1 MSATLI
7 NLIIQIIAGVI
18 GGNAVGTGLKEASLG
33 GTGNTIAGALGG
45 IGGGQ
50 LLATVIPVIAGP
62 AGGGIDITS
71 IIGQLAGG
79 GIGGA
84 ILTAV
89 VGLIV
94 KAVANR

>member
-18 GGNAVGTGLKEASLG
+18 GGNAVGAGMKDASLG
-33 GTGNTIAGALGG
+33 GTGNTVAGALGG

-50 LLATVIPVIAGP
+50 LLAAVIPVVAGP
-62 AGGGIDITS
+62 AGGGVDITS

-84 ILTAV
+84 IVTAV